1 MNGIS
6 VKTIMNRDD
15 SRGISTSS
23 TKRTKNAKD
32 SKMEQLCAKI
42 CGQAK
47 TDAKKHIYMSD
58 DFTAMKETYKRNN
71 ISPNRALLK
80 SRVSGLLTSTGLTNG
95 KYIPF
100 QVMGVK
106 GYTGRINMGLL
117 GACMDIYDRNGEVVL
132 SYTHPPNGGWIP
144 KQTKAEEQFER
155 QITDVYYEAYKA
167 AVQEQKAAQN
177 ASVQSSATVTA
188 SVESTTSGFD
198 MKA

>member
-1 MNGIS
+1 MMDGIFLLKS
-6 VKTIMNRDD
+6 SNSSITK
-15 SRGISTSS
+15 SAS
-23 TKRTKNAKD
+23 TKISKD
-32 SKMEQLCAKI
+32 SKESKMEQLCAKI
-42 CGQAK
+42 CEQAK

-106 GYTGRINMGLL
+106 GYTGRINMGLF

-144 KQTKAEEQFER
+144 KQTKVEEQFER
-155 QITDVYYEAYKA
+155 QITDVYYEAYKT
-167 AVQEQKAAQN
+167 AVHEQKASAQSTTVS
-177 ASVQSSATVTA
+177 ASI
-188 SVESTTSGFD
+188 ESTISFD